1 MILCCLGER
10 WDAILAARWGSTYDR
25 DHMSALAHSH
35 PELAAF
41 PVRLRDAAREIRA
54 RAGET
59 LFRLGSRPRVMLFVL
74 EGEVRL
80 VRRTAGGADVVLQRA
95 RSGFVAEASLESARY
110 HCDIEAVTESRLLGF
125 PRDLFRAALGG
136 DAAFRDFW
144 MRRLSAEV
152 RKLRAQCERLSLR
165 SAADRIAHYIEAE
178 GSDGRLEL
186 RQTRKAWA
194 AELGLTHEAL
204 YRALANLQR
213 AGRITMLD
221 HGNVLV
227 LSVSPARD

>member
-1 MILCCLGER
+1 MAGLSAEA
-10 WDAILAARWGSTYDR
+10 W
-25 DHMSALAHSH
+25 SALARIH

-41 PVRLRDAAREIRA
+41 PAPLRDAAHEICA

-59 LFRLGSRPRVMLFVL
+59 LFRLGSRPRLMLFLL

-95 RSGFVAEASLESARY
+95 RSGFVAEASLESPRY
-110 HCDIEAVTESRLLGF
+110 HCDIEAVRESRLLGI
-125 PRDLFRAALGG
+125 PRELFREALER
-136 DAAFRDFW
+136 DAAFRNFW
-144 MRRLSAEV
+144 MRRLATEV

-178 GSDGRLEL
+178 GRDGRLEL
-186 RQTRKAWA
+186 RQSRKSWA

-204 YRALANLQR
+204 YRALADLQR
-213 AGRITMLD
+213 AGRITAFTEGD
-221 HGNVLV
+221 VLV
-227 LSVSPARD
+227 LRLGAR

>member
-1 MILCCLGER
+1 MSESTTAPL
-10 WDAILAARWGSTYDR
+10 DATAWSTLARA
-25 DHMSALAHSH
+25 H

-41 PVRLRDAAREIRA
+41 PAQLRSAALEVRA

-59 LFRLGSRPRVMLFVL
+59 LFRLGSRPRLMLFVVA
-74 EGEVRL
+74 GEVRL

-95 RSGFVAEASLESARY
+95 RAGFVAEASLDSPRY

-125 PRDLFRAALGG
+125 PRDLFRDALEV

-144 MRRLSAEV
+144 MRRLAAEV

-165 SAADRIAHYIEAE
+165 SAAERIEHYIEAE
-178 GSDGRLEL
+178 GRDGRLEL
-186 RQTRKAWA
+186 RQTQKAWA

-204 YRALANLQR
+204 YRALAGLQR
-213 AGRITMLD
+213 AGRVIRVAED
-221 HGNVLV
+221 DALV
-227 LSVSPARD
+227 LRLGAQRR

>member
-1 MILCCLGER
+1 
-10 WDAILAARWGSTYDR
+10 
-25 DHMSALAHSH
+25 MSAQSAEPWSALVRTH

-41 PVRLRDAAREIRA
+41 PAQLRDAGREIHA

-59 LFRLGSRPRVMLFVL
+59 LFRLGSRPRLMLFVI

-80 VRRTAGGADVVLQRA
+80 VRRTASGADVVLQRA

-110 HCDIEAVTESRLLGF
+110 HCDIEAVTDARLLGF
-125 PRDLFRAALGG
+125 PRDLFREALGR

-144 MRRLSAEV
+144 MRRLAAEV

-165 SAADRIAHYIEAE
+165 GAEERITHYIEAE
-178 GSDGRLEL
+178 GRDGRLEL
-186 RQTRKAWA
+186 RQTRKSWA

-204 YRALANLQR
+204 YRALASLQR
-213 AGRITMLD
+213 EGRLSAREED
-221 HGNVLV
+221 GVLV
-227 LSVSPARD
+227 LGLGARRRRT